1 MNIRFIVAALV
12 LSTQYIRM
20 CAMDHNEQEM
30 VTFSGPAM
38 EILSVC
44 AHPNPPS
51 SDRLTRA
58 IKYLEDPNDLMEAQR
73 RVTNFYSPET
83 QQNLRA
89 LLLIQSIR
97 DLRQKEKALVAQIEG
112 LCKNNKNFFD
122 AAMESLKQ

>member
-30 VTFSGPAM
+30 VTFSGPAI

-51 SDRLTRA
+51 SDKLTRA
-58 IKYLEDPNDLMEAQR
+58 IKYLGDPNALMEAQR

-83 QQNLRA
+83 QQNLRT

-112 LCKNNKNFFD
+112 LCKNNKSFFD
-122 AAMESLKQ
+122 AAMNALKN

>member
-20 CAMDHNEQEM
+20 CAMNHNEQEM
-30 VTFSGPAM
+30 VTFSGPAI

-51 SDRLTRA
+51 SDKLTRA
-58 IKYLEDPNDLMEAQR
+58 IKYLGDPTAFMEAQQ
-73 RVTNFYSPET
+73 RVINFYSPET
-83 QQNLRA
+83 QQNFTA
-89 LLLIQSIR
+89 LFLIKNII
-97 DLRQKEKALVAQIEG
+97 DLDIKKKTLVAQIQG
-112 LCKNNKNFFD
+112 LCKNNKSFFD

>member
-12 LSTQYIRM
+12 LSTQYIRIG
-20 CAMDHNEQEM
+20 AMNHNEEEM
-30 VTFSGPAM
+30 VTFSGPAI

-51 SDRLTRA
+51 SDKLTRA
-58 IKYLEDPNDLMEAQR
+58 IKCLGDANAFMEVQR
-73 RVTNFYSPET
+73 RVTNFYSLET
-83 QQNLRA
+83 QQNLRT

-97 DLRQKEKALVAQIEG
+97 DLRQKEKTLVAQIEG
-112 LCKNNKNFFD
+112 LCKNNKSFFD